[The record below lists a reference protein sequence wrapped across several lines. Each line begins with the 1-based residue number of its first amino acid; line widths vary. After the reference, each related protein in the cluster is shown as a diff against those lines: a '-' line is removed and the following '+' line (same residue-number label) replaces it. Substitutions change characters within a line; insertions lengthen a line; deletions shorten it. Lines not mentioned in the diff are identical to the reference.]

1 MEINSGEI
9 AYKIGLLNR
18 LRLILV
24 LLVRVLMP
32 ILVALII
39 IEFII
44 INFASALKLNT
55 NIFFYP
61 LSLIVGTTV
70 LFTPFLFYV
79 IIKEKRRSWVIIFFV
94 IVMLPCLITLIIA
107 NGKILSIKWMIA
119 LVVPFYIYFYLLKHT
134 VDEWLEEYEG
144 QEMRRERKIEESR
157 RMKEEKEWM

>member
-1 MEINSGEI
+1 MEINPGEI

-24 LLVRVLMP
+24 LLIRVLMP
-32 ILVALII
+32 ILAALII
-39 IEFII
+39 IEFIGLS
-44 INFASALKLNT
+44 FASALKLNT
-55 NIFFYP
+55 DIFFYP
-61 LSLIVGTTV
+61 LSLIVGITV

-79 IIKEKRRSWVIIFFV
+79 LIKEKRKSWVIIFFV
-94 IVMLPCLITLIIA
+94 IVVLPCLFVFAISF
-107 NGKILSIKWMIA
+107 GKILSIKWMIA

-144 QEMRRERKIEESR
+144 QEMRKERKIEESR